1 MPAHLIPGDVAE
13 MTAFPL
19 ETVQNGLGVL

>member
-19 ETVQNGLGVL
+19 ATVQNRLGVL